1 MTVREEL
8 IREIEQAPDEVL
20 QALLNLLHVMQKAHT
35 SPLVRVNASE
45 VSSPGFQ
52 KHYPLR
58 SLPLVIAEDF
68 DAPMP
73 DLWDALGS

>member
-8 IREIEQAPDEVL
+8 IQEIEQASDEVL
-20 QALLNLLHVMQKAHT
+20 EVLLSILRLTQTNRSIPIGLSSNVD
-35 SPLVRVNASE
+35 S
-45 VSSPGFQ
+45 VSQ

-58 SLPLVIAEDF
+58 GLPIIIAEDF
-68 DAPMP
+68 DAPMA

>member
-35 SPLVRVNASE
+35 SPSVRVNASE
-45 VSSPGFQ
+45 VSTVLQ

-58 SLPLVIAEDF
+58 GLPLVIAEDF